1 MKKYLLIR
9 RAKELI
15 LKSPFWHLLHLR
27 MHMLKPQPQPQLQ
40 RHPIQQ
46 ILIPIFRMKEHLVWL
61 ICLIRKP

>member
-1 MKKYLLIR
+1 MLQYLLIR

-27 MHMLKPQPQPQLQ
+27 MHMLKPQPQ